1 MKIKINQIGLG
12 KNIELSG
19 AEQWLESIYEN
30 FPAPTGEISPKLTGQ
45 INLATNESKQVVATG
60 TIEYEPFVTC
70 SRCSKPIRWY
80 DNIPL
85 VSWLVLRGRCRDCR
99 APISM
104 RYPLVELAS
113 GVLAVAAVARWGLSA
128 TAVEVAIF
136 AWVSL
141 ALGLIDFDFQILPDV
156 LTYPSIVFG
165 LVFSWAGG
173 YTWWLDSLLGAA
185 VGALLPILVIVL
197 YRLWRGIEGM
207 GWGDVKYLAAIGSV
221 VGLGGVVG
229 VLVVASIVG
238 ALVGLGLIAAGRGS
252 SKTALPFGSFLAL
265 AVIFWLYAPSEVLA
279 WSPL

>member
-1 MKIKINQIGLG
+1 MGG
-12 KNIELSG
+12 IEQPFVMAYVFLFG
-19 AEQWLESIYEN
+19 AAVGSFLNVIVYRL
-30 FPAPTGEISPKLTGQ
+30 PREISILRTPPSSCPACT
-45 INLATNESKQVVATG
+45 T
-60 TIEYEPFVTC
+60 
-70 SRCSKPIRWY
+70 PIRWY

-85 VSWLVLRGRCRDCR
+85 VSWLVLRGRCRECQ
-99 APISM
+99 ASISM

-113 GVLAVAAVARWGLSA
+113 GVLAVAAITRWGLSV
-128 TAVEVAIF
+128 TAGEVAIF

-197 YRLWRGIEGM
+197 YKLWRGIEGM

-229 VLVVASIVG
+229 VLVVASVLG

-265 AVIFWLYAPSEVLA
+265 AVILWLYAPSDVLT

>member
-1 MKIKINQIGLG
+1 MGG
-12 KNIELSG
+12 IEQPFVMAYVFVFG
-19 AEQWLESIYEN
+19 AAVGSFLNVIVYRL
-30 FPAPTGEISPKLTGQ
+30 PREISILRTPP
-45 INLATNESKQVVATG
+45 SSC
-60 TIEYEPFVTC
+60 PSC
-70 SRCSKPIRWY
+70 STPIRWY

-85 VSWLVLRGRCRDCR
+85 ISWLVLRGRCRECR

-113 GVLAVAAVARWGLSA
+113 GVLAVAAITRWGLSV

-165 LVFSWAGG
+165 FVFSWAGG

-197 YRLWRGIEGM
+197 YKLWRGIEGM

-221 VGLGGVVG
+221 VGLGGAVG
-229 VLVVASIVG
+229 VLVVASVLG

-265 AVIFWLYAPSEVLA
+265 AVILWLYAPAEVLA

>member
-1 MKIKINQIGLG
+1 MGG
-12 KNIELSG
+12 IEQPFLMAYVFVFG
-19 AEQWLESIYEN
+19 AAVGSFLNVLIYRL
-30 FPAPTGEISPKLTGQ
+30 PREISILRTPPSSCP
-45 INLATNESKQVVATG
+45 A
-60 TIEYEPFVTC
+60 C
-70 SRCSKPIRWY
+70 STPIRWY

-85 VSWLVLRGRCRDCR
+85 ISWLVLRGRCRKCR
-99 APISM
+99 VPISL
-104 RYPLVELAS
+104 RYPLVELAG
-113 GVLAVAAVARWGLSA
+113 GVLAMAAVARWGLGV
-128 TAVEVAIF
+128 TAAEVAIF

-165 LVFSWAGG
+165 LVCSWLGG

-185 VGALLPILVIVL
+185 VGAFLPILVIVL
-197 YRLWRGIEGM
+197 YKMWRGIEGM

-229 VLVVASIVG
+229 VLVVASIMG

-252 SKTALPFGSFLAL
+252 GKTALPFGTFLAL
-265 AVIFWLYAPSEVLA
+265 AVIFWLYAPSGLLA

>member
-1 MKIKINQIGLG
+1 MGG
-12 KNIELSG
+12 IEQPFVMAYVFLFG
-19 AEQWLESIYEN
+19 AAVGSFLNVIVYRL
-30 FPAPTGEISPKLTGQ
+30 PREISILRTPPSSCP
-45 INLATNESKQVVATG
+45 A
-60 TIEYEPFVTC
+60 C
-70 SRCSKPIRWY
+70 STPIRWY

-85 VSWLVLRGRCRDCR
+85 VSWLVLRGRCRECQ
-99 APISM
+99 ASISM
-104 RYPLVELAS
+104 RYPLVELA
-113 GVLAVAAVARWGLSA
+113 GGALAVAAITRWGLSV

-141 ALGLIDFDFQILPDV
+141 ALGLIDLDFQILPDV
-156 LTYPSIVFG
+156 LTYPSIVYG

-197 YRLWRGIEGM
+197 YKLWRGIEGM

-221 VGLGGVVG
+221 VGLRGVVG
-229 VLVVASIVG
+229 VLVVASVLG

-265 AVIFWLYAPSEVLA
+265 AVILWLYAPSDVLA